1 MSFHLSYQR
10 IRKFVTIM
18 TMILLI
24 FISAGILLIDVK
36 TITLPHGSIIHI
48 FPARNSHNNHHA
60 VVICPGGSYLV
71 LKKWH
76 EGFCWVPFFRDMGY
90 TVAVLEYRMPKHDKT
105 TPAIDGKDAM
115 NLMRTCAD
123 TWKFAANKVGIMG
136 FSAGGHL
143 ASTIS
148 VSQDSSIRPN
158 FSILFYPVI
167 SMKKEL
173 THQLTHDNLLG
184 YTPSKE
190 QELQMS
196 NELHITKDIPS
207 TYIAVSKDDTIVKPQ
222 NSILYHQAI
231 LSVHRHSSLHIYPD
245 GGHGWG
251 FNKFFCYH
259 QQMLDDLKAWLD
271 KITKI

>member
-1 MSFHLSYQR
+1 
-10 IRKFVTIM
+10 
-18 TMILLI
+18 MILLI
-24 FISAGILLIDVK
+24 FISTGILLIDVK
-36 TITLPHGSIIHI
+36 TIVLPHGSIIHV
-48 FPARNSHNNHHA
+48 FPARASHNNHHA
-60 VVICPGGSYLV
+60 VVICPGGSYIV

-90 TVAVLEYRMPKHDKT
+90 TVAVLEYRMPKHDNT
-105 TPAIDGKDAM
+105 TPAVDGRDAM
-115 NLMRTCAD
+115 CLMRTCAD
-123 TWKFAANKVGIMG
+123 IWGFSANKVGIMG

-173 THQLTHDNLLG
+173 THQQTHDNLLSLV
-184 YTPSKE
+184 PSE
-190 QELQMS
+190 EEEMQMS
-196 NELHITKDIPS
+196 NELHITRDIPS
-207 TYIAVSKDDTIVKPQ
+207 TYIAVSQNDTIVNPL

-231 LSVHRHSSLHIYPD
+231 MSVHRPSSLHVYPD

-251 FNKFFCYH
+251 FYKAFRYH
-259 QQMLDDLKAWLD
+259 QQMIDDLKAWLNNNTQ
-271 KITKI
+271 I